1 MKNLSVKMKL
11 LLGFTPILVLMVLL
25 AVTAINSL
33 NTLTQRAD
41 RLVSVNY
48 ILDNLNE
55 MRAAQ
60 LSFEQRRES
69 AFAEQLGKAHE
80 ETRQLLDENLKHLTD
95 ADSQRLLSTTREDL
109 QRYLEQFQQLQAA
122 AVNSPLQAQL
132 HDQLLEKVH
141 KGLEAINQLISLQNQ
156 QSNEESS
163 NSRTLMLALL
173 FCALVLGVAISAVI
187 IHQITQPLRQAVA
200 IARRIGEGD
209 LTNTASEPRR
219 DEFGQ
224 LLQALEQSGNNL
236 REMLG
241 QAGNVTR
248 QLSTAAEELSTITEQ
263 TSAGISSQKLETDQ
277 VATAMSEMVAT
288 VQEVARNAEEASE
301 ATRQANSQANQG
313 NLVVQRALTQIGQL
327 AADIGS
333 SADAVNQLS
342 AESDRISSVMTV
354 INAVAEQTNLL
365 ALNAAIEA
373 ARAGDA
379 GRGFAVVADEVR
391 GLAKRTQQSTAQI
404 EALIVSLQQGAQK
417 AAEMMHS
424 SHQMVGT
431 TVELANEAGIE
442 LQAITQTV
450 TSIQTMNLQIAT
462 AAEQQSAVAESINR
476 SVLSVRDVAEQS
488 STASQQTAAS
498 SVELARLGGELQQ
511 LVARFRV

>member
-1 MKNLSVKMKL
+1 MKNLSVKIKL
-11 LLGFTPILVLMVLL
+11 LLGFAPILVLMALL
-25 AVTAINSL
+25 ALTAISSL

-60 LSFEQRRES
+60 LSFEQRREGT
-69 AFAEQLGKAHE
+69 FASQLAQAHQE
-80 ETRQLLDENLKHLTD
+80 ASRLVEENLAALPD
-95 ADSQRLLSTTREDL
+95 ADSQRLLKATGDDL
-109 QRYLEQFQQLQAA
+109 KQYLAQFEQMKSATGGTLLQTK
-122 AVNSPLQAQL
+122 L
-132 HDQLLEKVH
+132 HDQLLENVH
-141 KGLEAINQLISLQNQ
+141 QGLEAINQLITLQNQ
-156 QSNEESS
+156 KSTEESS
-163 NSRTLMLALL
+163 NSRSLMLALL
-173 FCALVLGVAISAVI
+173 FAALVLGVLISALI
-187 IHQITQPLRQAVA
+187 IRQVTQPLRQAVE

-209 LTNTASEPRR
+209 LTNTACEPRR

-224 LLQALEQSGNNL
+224 LLQALAQSGDNL

-241 QAGNVTR
+241 QAGHVTR

-263 TSAGISSQKLETDQ
+263 TSAGITSQKVETDQ

-301 ATRQANSQANQG
+301 ATRQADSQAKQG
-313 NLVVQRALTQIGQL
+313 NRVVQQALSQIGQL
-327 AADIGS
+327 ADDIGS
-333 SADAVNQLS
+333 SATAVSQLS
-342 AESDRISSVMTV
+342 EESERIGTVMTV
-354 INAVAEQTNLL
+354 INAIAEQTNLL

-373 ARAGDA
+373 ARAGEA

-391 GLAKRTQQSTAQI
+391 GLAQRTQQSTAQI

-417 AAEMMHS
+417 AAEMMHAN
-424 SHQMVGT
+424 QQQVGG
-431 TVELANEAGIE
+431 TVELANQAGIE

-498 SVELARLGGELQQ
+498 SVELARLGSELQQ